1 MQVKDKKDFILRFYS
16 LVNEIIPSFTK
27 DEDVDENSS
36 IYKEVFNDFDKYI
49 ESIKNSLRIVRLRL
63 NEEEYIAGQ
72 DADFIGSCLAETEEL
87 QTFLAN
93 YQLMQDD

>member
-1 MQVKDKKDFILRFYS
+1 MQVKDKRDFILRFYS
-16 LVNEIIPSFTK
+16 LVNEVIPGFTK
-27 DEDVDENSS
+27 EEDVDENSS

-63 NEEEYIAGQ
+63 NEEEYVASQ
-72 DADFIGSCLAETEEL
+72 DADFIGSCLAETEDL

-93 YQLMQDD
+93 YQLMQED